1 MTMIPIKIQN
11 VQLGALSADRAFQ
24 SQKHQPEL
32 AHRVFEAAV
41 QREIDESHKR
51 PEAMEKGEKA
61 LIREKQEQKKESGQR
76 QEAKKRQ
83 ARASHSEKSFRN
95 QIEKEENGNIKHL
108 DVKI

>member
-11 VQLGALSADRAFQ
+11 AQMGALSADRAFQ

-41 QREIDESHKR
+41 QREMNDSHKR
-51 PEAMEKGEKA
+51 PEALEKGEKPH
-61 LIREKQEQKKESGQR
+61 IKEKGEEKQGTNQQQGHSKR
-76 QEAKKRQ
+76 PAKYL
-83 ARASHSEKSFRN
+83 APGKSFQN
-95 QIEKEENGNIKHL
+95 QIVKEENGNIKHL